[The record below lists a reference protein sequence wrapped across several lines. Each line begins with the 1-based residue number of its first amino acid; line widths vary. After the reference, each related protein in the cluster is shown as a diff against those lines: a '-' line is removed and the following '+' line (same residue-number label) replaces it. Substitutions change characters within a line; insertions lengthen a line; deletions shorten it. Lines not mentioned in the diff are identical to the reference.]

1 MTEEEF
7 MEAIKEEL
15 EREEFQTT
23 LNIQIKLNKSGLV
36 RFEIN
41 EKVEAFVL
49 DRSRTIRENT
59 SEGATNP
66 KGFLRLLE
74 AKIMGVK
81 LPQNTIN

>member
-7 MEAIKEEL
+7 
-15 EREEFQTT
+15 QTT
-23 LNIQIKLNKSGLV
+23 INIQVKLDKSGLV

-41 EKVEAFVL
+41 EKLEGFIL
-49 DRSRTIRENT
+49 DRSRTITEST

-74 AKIMGVK
+74 AKILGRK